1 MIIKINKLKKINKK
15 KKINKFIK
23 YKMIIIIPLL
33 KKIKIS
39 K

>member
-1 MIIKINKLKKINKK
+1 MIIKINKKKIINKK

>member
-1 MIIKINKLKKINKK
+1 MIIKINKQKKINKK
-15 KKINKFIK
+15 KKINKSIK

>member
-1 MIIKINKLKKINKK
+1 MIIKINKQKKINKK

>member
-1 MIIKINKLKKINKK
+1 MIIKINKYKKINKK